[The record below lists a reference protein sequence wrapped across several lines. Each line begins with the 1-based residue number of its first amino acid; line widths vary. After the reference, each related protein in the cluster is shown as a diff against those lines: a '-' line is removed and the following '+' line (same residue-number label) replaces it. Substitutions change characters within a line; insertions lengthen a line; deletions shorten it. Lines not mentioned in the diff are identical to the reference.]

1 MNRVLLFAVVLAS
14 LSLGGCFH
22 TTLENPATPE
32 YTPVLPAPQ
41 ALIEQAPTGGIYKA
55 GYSKELFRDLKA
67 YRVGDVLT
75 VVLSEDTSAE
85 MRSTTSTNK
94 DGNVSLGLS
103 NLLGKQYAALDSP
116 LTVQAD
122 NSRSFS
128 GTGNSSQS
136 NSLDGQITVTVHQ
149 VLPNGNMLVRGE
161 KRVTINR
168 GIEYLQ
174 LSGIVRPEDVNAENQ
189 VSSVRMADTEIAYSS
204 RGIVGDSNT
213 AGWGSRIFNSAWWP
227 F

>member
-1 MNRVLLFAVVLAS
+1 MPMLA
-14 LSLGGCFH
+14 LSGCLH
-22 TTLENPATPE
+22 TELKNPPTPE
-32 YTPVLPAPQ
+32 YVPVQSVAAP
-41 ALIEQAPTGGIYKA
+41 IIDRPPNGSIYQI
-55 GYSKELFRDLKA
+55 GVSNELFRDLKA

-85 MRSTTSTNK
+85 MRSTTTTKK
-94 DGNVSLGLS
+94 DDNASLGIT
-103 NLLGKQYAALDSP
+103 NFLGNQYTSLDSP
-116 LTVQAD
+116 LAVQSD

-149 VLPNGNMLVRGE
+149 VLPNGNLLIRGE

-168 GIEYLQ
+168 GIEFLQ
-174 LSGIVRPEDVNAENQ
+174 LSGIVRPEDVNAQNQ
-189 VSSVRMADTEIAYSS
+189 VSSVRIADTQITYSS

-213 AGWGSRIFNSAWWP
+213 AGWGSRIFNSPWWP

>member
-1 MNRVLLFAVVLAS
+1 MRRLAVVFPL
-14 LSLGGCFH
+14 LMMGGCLH
-22 TTLENPATPE
+22 TELKNPPTPE
-32 YTPVLPAPQ
+32 YVPVLGASAPV
-41 ALIEQAPTGGIYKA
+41 IETAPTGSIYQA
-55 GYSKELFRDLKA
+55 GRANELFRDLKA

-85 MRSTTSTNK
+85 MRSTTTTKK
-94 DGNVSLGLS
+94 DDNASLGITS
-103 NLLGKQYAALDSP
+103 LLGSQYAPLDSP
-116 LTVQAD
+116 IGVQSD

-149 VLPNGNMLVRGE
+149 VLPNGNLLIRGE

-174 LSGIVRPEDVNAENQ
+174 LSGIVRPEDVNAQNQ
-189 VSSVRMADTEIAYSS
+189 VSSVRIADTQITYSS
-204 RGIVGDSNT
+204 RGIVGDTNT
-213 AGWGSRIFNSAWWP
+213 AGWASRIFNSPWWP